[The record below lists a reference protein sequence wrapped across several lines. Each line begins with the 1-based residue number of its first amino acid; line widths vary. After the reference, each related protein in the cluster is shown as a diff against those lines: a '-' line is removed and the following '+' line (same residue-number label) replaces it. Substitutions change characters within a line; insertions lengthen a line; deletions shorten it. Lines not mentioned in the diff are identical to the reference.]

1 MLAKVTQTK
10 SNGENLFEI
19 SNSSGVLFYAK
30 APWMNLNLPFNID
43 NMRNIFMT
51 NRNGEV
57 VYKSSYSVVENAIES
72 ALPFKYFWGQ
82 STKISK
88 YSILA
93 GDEVRGSFYNRQ
105 DGIWD
110 TKLIIECNGRII
122 WGAEVSTGKFKTI
135 SLYVEDHQIGQ
146 ITKPLIVTN
155 NLDKY
160 YIHLLDE
167 AIDLLP
173 ILSFFVVYYDYLK
186 FNNSGEFV
194 KYKKEIKREYTY
206 NKNNRFYN
214 PNWLMENFLPEE
226 AEIINED
233 WVAQPPRKVNKMK
246 IIVPVVL
253 GVSLTTV
260 AIILLVFMIGSKI
273 VKYLQKEPVSAEEFT
288 DIVEDLD
295 YDIVKYDDEDCVYA
309 CNDDCEVW
317 FYTYEDVEEAKDD
330 FHEIQEE
337 LEDLIENSYS
347 CTETMNS
354 YQLKT
359 DGCLYYVCQVDDT
372 LVIWASDAES
382 DDELK
387 ELRKELGY

>member
-1 MLAKVTQTK
+1 M
-10 SNGENLFEI
+10 
-19 SNSSGVLFYAK
+19 
-30 APWMNLNLPFNID
+30 
-43 NMRNIFMT
+43 
-51 NRNGEV
+51 
-57 VYKSSYSVVENAIES
+57 
-72 ALPFKYFWGQ
+72 
-82 STKISK
+82 
-88 YSILA
+88 
-93 GDEVRGSFYNRQ
+93 
-105 DGIWD
+105 
-110 TKLIIECNGRII
+110 
-122 WGAEVSTGKFKTI
+122 
-135 SLYVEDHQIGQ
+135 EDHQIGQ

-214 PNWLMENFLPEE
+214 PNWLKENFLSEE

-233 WVAQPPRKVNKMK
+233 WAAQPPRKVNKMK

-260 AIILLVFMIGSKI
+260 AIVLLVFMIGSKI

-372 LVIWASDAES
+372 LVIWVSDAES